1 MNQQAVEI
9 AQNMKRILLIQT
21 GKGENYSNIEQYTAL
36 GTLIKEYIGQKWV
49 HTRKKYEE
57 EQVKEVYYLSMEFL
71 TGTFLK
77 KNLSY
82 LGIYEDAKHALESLH
97 MSIEEIEKAELDQ
110 GLGNG
115 GLGRLA
121 AAFLDSLSSLS
132 LPGHGCGIRYKNG
145 LFKQEIVDGH
155 QVEQPDNW
163 LENGNIWEYKR
174 AHEVFEIH
182 FGGRI
187 EVYGN
192 EEGLNFNHMD
202 YDVVR
207 AIPYDMPI
215 LGYKNNTVN
224 TLRLW
229 STEENHEDLN
239 IGEFNKG
246 NYPEAYRRKGEI
258 ESITQFLYPSD
269 EFESGRILRL
279 KQEYFLV
286 SASLQSIIAQY
297 KKRNLPISC
306 LHEYVAIHINDTH
319 PALAIPELMRILMD
333 KEGMEWEEAWHITVK
348 TMAYTNHTIMREAME
363 TWEHHLFKSL
373 LPRICMIVEEINNR
387 YTTELR
393 ERQLNDEK
401 IEKMSIISHG
411 RVRMMPLSIVGSH
424 SINGVAKLHTEILKN
439 KELKDF
445 YEVYPNNFNN
455 KTNGIVHR
463 LWLLEANSNLSNLIE
478 DLIGSSFKKEPKE
491 LKRLSHFDT
500 DESVIEKLLQIKHQ
514 NKEKLARYIVEE
526 TGIVVNP
533 YSIFDVHIKR
543 IHEYKRQLLNIL
555 HVMHLYNKLKDNP
568 NLDMVPRTFIFSGKV
583 ATSYYNAKQII
594 KLICSVANVVNNDLT
609 IKGKLK
615 IVFLE
620 NYGIKLATQIIP
632 ATDVSEQISTTT
644 KEASGTGN
652 MKFMMNGAITI
663 ATLDGAN
670 VEIANEVG
678 DNNIVIFGLKDYE
691 VYDLYRTG
699 NYHSKDLYHSDFEIK
714 RVVDQLIDGTFHN
727 HYENFQSLYDCLI
740 RDNDNFFILKDF
752 SSYKIAHEKIDNAYR
767 NKIHWGRMSLNNIAS
782 SGVFSSD
789 YTIREYAKH
798 IWNIKPV
805 KD

>member
-1 MNQQAVEI
+1 MNPLAVEI
-9 AQNMKRILLIQT
+9 AENMKRILLIQT
-21 GKGENYSNIEQYTAL
+21 GKRENYSDLEKYTAL
-36 GTLIKEYIGQKWV
+36 GTLLKEYIGEKWAG
-49 HTRKKYEE
+49 TRKKYEE
-57 EQVKEVYYLSMEFL
+57 EKVKQVYYLSMEFL
-71 TGTFLK
+71 TGTFLR
-77 KNLSY
+77 KNLEY
-82 LGIYEDAKHALESLH
+82 LNIYEDTKEALRSLH
-97 MSIEEIEKAELDQ
+97 MSIEEIEEVESDQ

-121 AAFLDSLSSLS
+121 AAFLDSLSSS
-132 LPGHGCGIRYKNG
+132 ALPGHGCGIRYKNG
-145 LFKQEIVDGH
+145 LFKQEIRDGA
-155 QVEQPDNW
+155 QIEQPDNW

-174 AHEVFEIH
+174 ADEVYEIH
-182 FGGRI
+182 FGGAI
-187 EVYGN
+187 EIYGYD
-192 EEGLNFNHMD
+192 ESLRFNHTG
-202 YDVVR
+202 YDIVR
-207 AIPYDMPI
+207 AIPYDIPI
-215 LGYKNNTVN
+215 VGYRNNTSN

-229 STEENHEDLN
+229 STVEDDKDLN
-239 IGEFNKG
+239 LGEFNRG
-246 NYPEAYRRKGEI
+246 NYSEAYKRKAEI

-269 EFESGRILRL
+269 EFECGRVLRL

-286 SASLQSIIAQY
+286 SASLQSIVTQY
-297 KKRNLPISC
+297 KKRDLPISWF
-306 LHEYVAIHINDTH
+306 HEYVAVHINDTH

-333 KEGMEWEEAWHITVK
+333 KEGMEWEEAWYITVN

-363 TWEHHLFKSL
+363 TWDHNLFKSL
-373 LPRICMIVEEINNR
+373 LPRICMIVEEINHR
-387 YTTELR
+387 YIAELR
-393 ERQLNDEK
+393 GKEIADEK
-401 IEKMSIISHG
+401 IENMAIISSG

-439 KELKDF
+439 RELKDF
-445 YEVYPNNFNN
+445 YEVFPNNFNN

-463 LWLLEANSNLSNLIE
+463 LWLLEANPNLRNLLKE
-478 DLIGSSFKKEPKE
+478 LIGSSFEKEPKDLIKLAKFE
-491 LKRLSHFDT
+491 QD
-500 DESVIEKLLQIKHQ
+500 DSVIARLLQIKHQ
-514 NKEKLARYIVEE
+514 NKEKLAKYILDE
-526 TGIVVNP
+526 TGVVVNP

-555 HVMHLYNKLKDNP
+555 HVIHLYNKLKDNP
-568 NLDMVPRTFIFSGKV
+568 NLDMVPRTFIFSGKA

-594 KLICSVANVVNNDLT
+594 KLICSVAHLVNNDLT

-615 IVFLE
+615 VIFLE
-620 NYGIKLATQIIP
+620 NYGIKCATVIIP
-632 ATDVSEQISTTT
+632 AADVSEQISTTT

-699 NYHSKDLYHSDFEIK
+699 SYHSYDLYNSDFEIK

-727 HYENFQSLYDCLI
+727 HNENFQSLYDRLL
-740 RDNDNFFILKDF
+740 RDNDEFFILKDF
-752 SSYKIAHEKIDNAYR
+752 SSYKVAQEKIDKAYG
-767 NKIHWGRMSLNNIAS
+767 NKILWGRMSLNNIAS

-789 YTIREYAKH
+789 YTIKEYAQH
-798 IWNIKPV
+798 IWNINSV

>member
-9 AQNMKRILLIQT
+9 ADNMKRILLIQT
-21 GKGENYSNIEQYTAL
+21 GKGKNYSNVEKYTAL
-36 GTLIKEYIGQKWV
+36 GTLIREYIGEKWV

-57 EQVKEVYYLSMEFL
+57 EKVKQVYYLSMEFL

-77 KNLSY
+77 KNLDY
-82 LGIYEDAKHALESLH
+82 LNIYEDTKEALESLH
-97 MSIEEIEKAELDQ
+97 MSIEEIEQAELDQ

-132 LPGHGCGIRYKNG
+132 LPGYGCGIRYKNG
-145 LFKQEIVDGH
+145 LFKQEIVDGY
-155 QVEQPDNW
+155 QVEEPDNW
-163 LENGNIWEYKR
+163 LLNGNIWEYKR
-174 AHEVFEIH
+174 VDEVFEIY
-182 FGGRI
+182 FGGKI
-187 EVYGN
+187 EIYDH
-192 EEGLNFNHMD
+192 EESLHFSHID
-202 YDVVR
+202 YDVIKAV
-207 AIPYDMPI
+207 PYDVPI
-215 LGYKNNTVN
+215 VGYRNNTVN

-229 STEENHEDLN
+229 STEENDKDLN

-297 KKRNLPISC
+297 KKRNFPISWF
-306 LHEYVAIHINDTH
+306 HEYVAIHINDTH

-333 KEGMEWEEAWHITVK
+333 KEGMEWEDAWYITVN

-363 TWEHHLFKSL
+363 TWDYNLFKCL
-373 LPRICMIVEEINNR
+373 LPRICMIVEEINDR
-387 YTTELR
+387 YTAELR
-393 ERQLNDEK
+393 GKEIENEK
-401 IEKMSIISHG
+401 IEKMAIISHG

-445 YEVYPNNFNN
+445 YEVFPNNFNN

-463 LWLLEANSNLSNLIE
+463 LWLLEANPNLSDFIE
-478 DLIGSSFKKEPKE
+478 ELIGSSFKKEPIE
-491 LKRLSHFDT
+491 LKKLLNFDT
-500 DESVIEKLLQIKHQ
+500 DEFVIERIVQIKHQ
-514 NKEKLARYIVEE
+514 NKEKLAKYILEE

-568 NLDMVPRTFIFSGKV
+568 NLDMVPRTFIFSGKA

-594 KLICSVANVVNNDLT
+594 KLICSVASVVNNDLT

-632 ATDVSEQISTTT
+632 AADVSEQISTTT

-678 DNNIVIFGLKDYE
+678 DNDIVVFGLKDFE

-699 NYHSKDLYHSDFEIK
+699 NYHSYDLYHSDIEIR
-714 RVVDQLIDGTFHN
+714 RVMDQLIDGTFHN
-727 HYENFQSLYDCLI
+727 HYENFQSLHDRLL
-740 RDNDNFFILKDF
+740 RDNDDFFILKDF

-767 NKIHWGRMSLNNIAS
+767 NKVHWGRMSLNNIAS

-789 YTIREYAKH
+789 YTIREYAQY
-798 IWNIKPV
+798 IWNIKSV